1 MVSKKVKVLVAQSC
15 LTLCDAIDC
24 SLPDSPVL
32 RIFQVRLLEWLTIFS
47 PRFLKSQ
54 HQIALIYLSV
64 FSLPSSLAFQY
75 HHPQTLYSKGNMF
88 IFFHFQNEV
97 QFIKVGLMVSMI
109 LHT

>member
-47 PRFLKSQ
+47 PRFLSQ

-64 FSLPSSLAFQY
+64 FSLPSSLALSWGECPTYRLSVNVFAALVFIKGRNQRG
-75 HHPQTLYSKGNMF
+75 HREPKHPQATF
-88 IFFHFQNEV
+88 
-97 QFIKVGLMVSMI
+97 
-109 LHT
+109 